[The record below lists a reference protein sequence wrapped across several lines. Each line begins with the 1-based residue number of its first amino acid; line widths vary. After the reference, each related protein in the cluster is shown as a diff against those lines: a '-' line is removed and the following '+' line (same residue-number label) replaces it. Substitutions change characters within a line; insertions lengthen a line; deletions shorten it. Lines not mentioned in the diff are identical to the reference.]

1 MARTVILE
9 FDEYEEHDVFALVES
24 LQENRGIMVIDQSGN
39 MKRIYSTVSGVYTD
53 IFAIEGKED
62 TLFKMKD

>member
-39 MKRIYSTVSGVYTD
+39 MKRI
-53 IFAIEGKED
+53 
-62 TLFKMKD
+62 